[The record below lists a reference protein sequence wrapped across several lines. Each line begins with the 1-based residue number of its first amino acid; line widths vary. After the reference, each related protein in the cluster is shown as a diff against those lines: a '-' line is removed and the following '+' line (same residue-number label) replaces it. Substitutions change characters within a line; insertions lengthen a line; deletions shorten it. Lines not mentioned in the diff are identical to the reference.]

1 METRVVKRRLSDLAS
16 LRPGRSFRTS
26 VEHDPEG
33 DCWVLRPGDID
44 EDGEVSTDRM
54 RKVAGLDPKD
64 RYLVD
69 ESVVLFV
76 TYGTNNRAYCFE
88 NLPENTVAD
97 SKFTMIR
104 PGGQKAAS
112 LFPETVLP
120 EYLAWYMNR
129 EPAQAFYEA
138 FRRGSTTTRISRES
152 LGRLE
157 VPVPAA
163 ETQREIAEVSRLVQK
178 EQELLTRWVEK
189 RSELAHG
196 LMLRQ
201 IGEDY

>member
-1 METRVVKRRLSDLAS
+1 METKVAKRRLSDLAS

-44 EDGEVSTDRM
+44 EDGEVSTDQM

-69 ESVVLFV
+69 ESVVLFA
-76 TYGTNNRAYCFE
+76 TYGFNNRAYCFDH
-88 NLPENTVAD
+88 LPENTVAD

-104 PGGQKAAS
+104 PGGQKAAPLS
-112 LFPETVLP
+112 PETVLP

-129 EPAQAFYEA
+129 EPAQAFNEA

-157 VPVPAA
+157 VPVPPA
-163 ETQREIAEVSRLVQK
+163 ETQREIAKVSRLVQK
-178 EQELLTRWVEK
+178 ERKLLTRWVEK
-189 RSELAHG
+189 RSELAHR

>member
-1 METRVVKRRLSDLAS
+1 METKTAKSRLSELAS

-44 EDGEVSTDRM
+44 EDGEVSTDQM

-69 ESVVLFV
+69 ESVVLFI
-76 TYGTNNRAYCFE
+76 TYGANNRAYCFDH
-88 NLPENTVAD
+88 LPENTVAD

-104 PGGQKAAS
+104 PEGQGGPS
-112 LFPETVLP
+112 LFPEAVLP

-157 VPVPAA
+157 VPVPPE
-163 ETQREIAEVSRLVQK
+163 ETQREIAETSRLVQK
-178 EQELLTRWVEK
+178 ERELLTRWVEK